1 MKYLVTDNNNIYYM
15 HGFSKFSILIG

>member
-1 MKYLVTDNNNIYYM
+1 MKYLVTDNNNINYM